1 MFDYYTASDK
11 AVLKEIGKR
20 LQALRLRRNVTQE
33 ELAER
38 ATLSPTTIKTLE
50 KGSGKLVNLIAV
62 LRELNALQE
71 LDNFIP
77 EPKLS
82 PVRLAATKAKQRQ
95 RATGSS
101 KDKKS

>member
-11 AVLKEIGKR
+11 AILEEIGKR
-20 LQALRLRRNVTQE
+20 LHALRLRRNVTQE

-38 ATLSPTTIKTLE
+38 TTLSPTTIKSME

-77 EPKLS
+77 EAKLS
-82 PVRLAATKAKQRQ
+82 PVRLAATKARQRQ

>member
-11 AVLKEIGKR
+11 AILEEIGKR

-33 ELAER
+33 ALAER
-38 ATLSPTTIKTLE
+38 TTLSPTTIKSLE
-50 KGSGKLVNLIAV
+50 KGSGKLANLIAV

-77 EPKLS
+77 ATRLS
-82 PVRLAATKAKQRQ
+82 PIQLAATKARQRQ

-101 KDKKS
+101 KDKS